1 MQRVPKFFENNKFA
15 RLSWRMLE
23 DGVASVFLEAL
34 VASVAFI
41 L

>member
-1 MQRVPKFFENNKFA
+1 MQCVPKFFENDKFA
-15 RLSWRMLE
+15 RLRWRMLE